1 MILESV
7 IYYVRCAS
15 FCNFWTSEIISVFK
29 GFRLLCF
36 RLTDKFSRHCPP
48 PSHSR
53 WRSSAQASTLPTPCL
68 GRFRR
73 AQKRRLEV
81 FGLATRCSR
90 SKAFALDFDR
100 ICDTH
105 IFSQS
110 AYTISASTNI
120 EYHIF
125 VLMSRGKSQISGGE
139 PKKRKNLIKKA

>member
-7 IYYVRCAS
+7 RYYVRYAS
-15 FCNFWTSEIISVFK
+15 FGDFCSGEIVSEIK
-29 GFRLLCF
+29 GFRIICD

-73 AQKRRLEV
+73 VQKRRLEV

-90 SKAFALDFDR
+90 SKAFELDFDR